1 VQKLMIEL
9 NVKRYI
15 QHLRAILQFSKGL
28 VLCESL
34 KIWFYDPLY
43 ICFEA
48 NDINFLFLP
57 GKEAV

>member
-1 VQKLMIEL
+1 MLKDIYNICVQFFNFPKAL
-9 NVKRYI
+9 
-15 QHLRAILQFSKGL
+15 F
-28 VLCESL
+28 CESL